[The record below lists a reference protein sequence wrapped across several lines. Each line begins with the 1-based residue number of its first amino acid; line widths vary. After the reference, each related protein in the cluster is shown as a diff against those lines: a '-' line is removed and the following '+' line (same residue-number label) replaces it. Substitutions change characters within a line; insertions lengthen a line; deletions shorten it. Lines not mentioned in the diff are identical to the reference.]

1 MENRTYLPVDREI
14 RTEGNIGKYGESV
27 AAYEAV
33 LAGEAW
39 PDNFWA
45 ATNLNRRIKE
55 ILTYLLR
62 DKLNINEYETA
73 KGVLS
78 AGFIEEYGLSK
89 LVEKADRPPEMMEG
103 EFTYLLWYVFPEK
116 QPSQKELTIKVYDEV
131 LNGQRQAFP
140 RGYFVRGSD
149 VEYKAQV
156 CFQHLCEDI
165 LKLDREGICRTF
177 CNSGGIKI
185 LQKYKLKIVLDI
197 VYESL
202 FHLLSAAYPDCA
214 TELES
219 YFHDKR
225 LRSVKG
231 GK

>member
-1 MENRTYLPVDREI
+1 MENRTYLPVDGEI
-14 RTEGNIGKYGESV
+14 QTEENIGKYGESV
-27 AAYEAV
+27 AAYESV

-62 DKLNINEYETA
+62 DKLKINEYETA

-131 LNGQRQAFP
+131 LNGQRKAFP

-156 CFQHLCEDI
+156 CFRHLCEDI

>member
-1 MENRTYLPVDREI
+1 MQAI
-14 RTEGNIGKYGESV
+14 RRVKR
-27 AAYEAV
+27 EAV
-33 LAGEAW
+33 SYTHL
-39 PDNFWA
+39 
-45 ATNLNRRIKE
+45 
-55 ILTYLLR
+55 
-62 DKLNINEYETA
+62 
-73 KGVLS
+73 
-78 AGFIEEYGLSK
+78 
-89 LVEKADRPPEMMEG
+89 

-131 LNGQRQAFP
+131 LNGQRKAFP

-197 VYESL
+197 VYELSL
-202 FHLLSAAYPDCA
+202 IHIFSSFEALRGDMANFARRVKMDYQSIENWSLNG
-214 TELES
+214 TVLEK
-219 YFHDKR
+219 DGTAQLKQEN
-225 LRSVKG
+225 
-231 GK
+231 

>member
-73 KGVLS
+73 KGVLC
-78 AGFIEEYGLSK
+78 AGVHRRVRA
-89 LVEKADRPPEMMEG
+89 VEAGGKG
-103 EFTYLLWYVFPEK
+103 G
-116 QPSQKELTIKVYDEV
+116 PSSGDDGRRVHIFAL
-131 LNGQRQAFP
+131 
-140 RGYFVRGSD
+140 
-149 VEYKAQV
+149 V
-156 CFQHLCEDI
+156 CFPGKAAFSE
-165 LKLDREGICRTF
+165 RTDHQ
-177 CNSGGIKI
+177 G
-185 LQKYKLKIVLDI
+185 V
-197 VYESL
+197 
-202 FHLLSAAYPDCA
+202 
-214 TELES
+214 
-219 YFHDKR
+219 
-225 LRSVKG
+225 
-231 GK
+231 